1 MGITFSIVNEKGG
14 VGKTTTTVSLGG
26 AYAKSGRKTLL
37 IDMDPQASLTRGLI
51 GSVETDGLPAES
63 TVAALFDEDLFVEP
77 SQLIVPTSFP
87 NLSLLP
93 GSRLLKP
100 LNRLEPF
107 EYGSRQFVLRELV
120 NEMHGA
126 FDRILI
132 DNPPNLEFCSWAS
145 MTASDYVITPLQ
157 AEDYGAQGIQ
167 FVNQAVETIR
177 AATNPRLVLLGYVRT
192 MYQKRASIHVAYSET
207 IKANFPGMLFENFIP
222 HATQFR
228 EAVMVRKPMPFYK
241 PRIEASKAVGRVID
255 EIEERIRSLSVP
267 SVLEMPSVSEV
278 KEVA

>member
-1 MGITFSIVNEKGG
+1 MSITICIINEKGG

-26 AYAKSGRKTLL
+26 AYAKTGRRTLL

-51 GSVETDGLPAES
+51 GSVETDVLPCEA
-63 TVAALFDEDLFVEP
+63 TVAVLFDPTQVVPP
-77 SQLIVPTSFP
+77 SGLIVPTGFE

-100 LNRLEPF
+100 LNRLEPA
-107 EYGSRQFVLRELV
+107 EYGDLQFVLRELV
-120 NEMHGA
+120 NEVGEQ

-145 MTASDYVITPLQ
+145 MTAADFILTPLQ

-167 FVNQAVETIR
+167 FVNQAIETIR
-177 AATNPRLVLLGYVRT
+177 ASTNSKLRLLGYVRT
-192 MYQKRASIHVAYSET
+192 LHQKRAAIHVAYSKTLEES
-207 IKANFPGMLFENFIP
+207 FPGLLFENFIP

-241 PRIEASKAVGRVID
+241 PRIEASKAIGRIVD
-255 EIEERIRSLSVP
+255 EIEARIQQLTAP
-267 SVLEMPSVSEV
+267 STPDDETSDEL
-278 KEVA
+278 KVA

>member
-1 MGITFSIVNEKGG
+1 MTITFSIVNEKGG

-26 AYAKSGRKTLL
+26 AYARAGVRTLL

-51 GSVETDGLPAES
+51 GSVETDQLPAEA
-63 TVAALFDEDLFVEP
+63 TIAALFDENLFVP
-77 SQLIVPTSFP
+77 PARLIVSTGFE

-100 LNRLEPF
+100 LNRLEPA
-107 EYGSRQFVLRELV
+107 EYGSMQFVLRELV
-120 NEMHGA
+120 NEVGDQ
-126 FDRILI
+126 FDRVVI
-132 DNPPNLEFCSWAS
+132 DNPPNLEFCSWTS
-145 MTASDYVITPLQ
+145 MTASDFVLTPLQ

-167 FVNQAVETIR
+167 FVNQAVEVIR
-177 AATNPRLVLLGYVRT
+177 AATNPRLMLLGYVRT
-192 MYQKRASIHVAYSET
+192 MYQKRASIHIAYSET
-207 IKANFPGMLFENFIP
+207 IKANFPGLLFDNFIP

-241 PRIEASKAVGRVID
+241 PRLEASKAVGRIVD
-255 EIEERIRSLSVP
+255 EIEERIRQLASPVAASA
-267 SVLEMPSVSEV
+267 V

>member
-1 MGITFSIVNEKGG
+1 MTITIGIVNEKGG

-26 AYAKSGRKTLL
+26 AYAKTGRRTLL
-37 IDMDPQASLTRGLI
+37 IDMDPQASLTRGLL
-51 GSVETDGLPAES
+51 GSVETDRLPVNA
-63 TVAALFDEDLFVEP
+63 TVACLFDENLFASPAE
-77 SQLIVPTSFP
+77 LIVPTGFE

-100 LNRLEPF
+100 LNRLEPS
-107 EYGSRQFVLRELV
+107 EYGTMQFVLREVV
-120 NEMHGA
+120 NEVA
-126 FDRILI
+126 DRFDRIVI
-132 DNPPNLEFCSWAS
+132 DNPPNLEFCSWAA
-145 MTASDYVITPLQ
+145 MTAADYIVTPLQ

-167 FVNQAVETIR
+167 FVNQAVGAIR

-192 MYQKRASIHVAYSET
+192 MYQKRASIHIAYSET
-207 IKANFPGMLFENFIP
+207 IRANFPGLLFDNFIP

-241 PRIEASKAVGRVID
+241 PRLEASKAVGRIVD
-255 EIEERIRSLSVP
+255 EMEERIRQLTGAASGP
-267 SVLEMPSVSEV
+267 GV